1 MAGLG
6 HQALSMTDSL
16 AIAIAQLDPTVGDIA
31 GNLGRLKDAWHA
43 AQAANADLVVASE
56 LFVAGYPPEDLVLK
70 PAFVAACEAAVRD
83 FAKAVKDGP
92 AVLLGTPWRQDGKLY
107 NAAALL
113 TEGQVAALRFKHDL
127 PNYGVFD
134 EKRVFAAGPCPG
146 PMVLKGVRLGVMVCE
161 DMWTAD
167 AAETLGESGAEMLI
181 VINGSPYES
190 DKLGERLTLARERVK
205 ETGLPLLYVNQVGGQ
220 DELVFDGGSFALDAA
235 GEVRVQ
241 APEWLNVMEPTRWR
255 REAKGWAVEKG
266 FIAKNGDGLAATYHA
281 MVLGL
286 ADYVR
291 KNGFPGVV
299 LGLSGGIDSAL
310 TAAVAVD
317 ALGADHVHCVM
328 MPSPYTS
335 KESLEDAAQVAELL
349 GVELREINIGPAMEA
364 YRAMLAP
371 SFAGTNADITE
382 ENIQARIRGM
392 ALMALS
398 NKFGWMVVSTGNKSE
413 MSVGYSTL
421 YGDMC
426 GGFSVLK
433 DVYKTTVF
441 ALSRWRNERRL
452 PGMMGPS
459 GQVMPERVI
468 TKPPTAELKHNQ
480 TDQDTLP
487 PYAALDDILECLVEN
502 EMDVAAIVARGH
514 SEETVRRVWRMLD
527 RAEYKRRQA
536 PPGVKLTRH
545 AFGRDRRY
553 PITNAFQAAGPVTTE
568 VAEPGETPRAPMPV
582 PSSS

>member
-1 MAGLG
+1 
-6 HQALSMTDSL
+6 MTDSL
-16 AIAIAQLDPTVGDIA
+16 TIAIAQLDPTVGDIA
-31 GNLGRLKDAWHA
+31 GNLGRLSDAWREA
-43 AQAANADLVVASE
+43 KEAGADLVVASE

-70 PAFVAACEAAVRD
+70 PAFVAACEAAVKD
-83 FAKAVKDGP
+83 FARAVKDGP
-92 AVLLGTPWRQDGKLY
+92 AVLLGTPWHQDGKLY

-113 TEGQVAALRFKHDL
+113 TGGAVASLRFKHDL

-146 PMVLKGVRLGVMVCE
+146 PMALGGVRLGVMVCE
-161 DMWTAD
+161 DMWTTD
-167 AAETLGESGAEMLI
+167 SAETLGESGAELMI

-190 DKLGERLTLARERVK
+190 DKLGERLKLARERVK
-205 ETGLPLLYVNQVGGQ
+205 ETGMPLLYVNQVGGQ
-220 DELVFDGGSFALDAA
+220 DELVFDGGSFVLDAEGA
-235 GEVRVQ
+235 LKVQ
-241 APEWLNVMEPTRWR
+241 APEWLNALVLTRWR
-255 REAKGWAVEKG
+255 REGGAWRPEPGVISPRGET
-266 FIAKNGDGLAATYHA
+266 LAAIYHA

-286 ADYVR
+286 SDYVR

-317 ALGADHVHCVM
+317 ALGADRVHCVM

-335 KESLEDAAQVAELL
+335 KASLEDAAAVAELL
-349 GVELREINIGPAMEA
+349 GCELRSIDIGPAMEA

-382 ENIQARIRGM
+382 ENVQARIRGM
-392 ALMALS
+392 SLMALS

-433 DVYKTTVF
+433 DVYKMTVF
-441 ALSRWRNERRL
+441 ALARFRNERRL
-452 PGMMGPS
+452 PGMLGPT
-459 GQVMPERVI
+459 GPVMPERVI
-468 TKPPTAELKHNQ
+468 TKPPSAELKPDQ

-487 PYAALDDILECLVEN
+487 PYQELDAILECLVEN
-502 EMDVAAIVARGH
+502 EMPLGDIVARGH
-514 SEETVRRVWRMLD
+514 SEATVRLVRRMLD

-536 PPGVKLTRH
+536 PPGVKITRR

-553 PITNAFQAAGPVTTE
+553 PIVNAFTEIGPLPRE
-568 VAEPGETPRAPMPV
+568 VAEPGETPRAPAPV

>member
-1 MAGLG
+1 
-6 HQALSMTDSL
+6 MTDSL
-16 AIAIAQLDPTVGDIA
+16 VIAIAQLDPIVGDIA
-31 GNLGRLKDAWHA
+31 GNLGRLGDAWREA
-43 AQAANADLVVASE
+43 KEAGADLIVASE

-70 PAFVAACEAAVRD
+70 PAFVAACEAAVKD
-83 FAKAVKDGP
+83 FARAVKDGP

-113 TEGQVAALRFKHDL
+113 ADGAVASLRFKHDL

-146 PMVLKGVRLGVMVCE
+146 PMVLGGVRLGVMVCE
-161 DMWTAD
+161 DMWNAD
-167 AAETLGESGAEMLI
+167 AAETLDESGAELMI

-190 DKLGERLTLARERVK
+190 DKLGERLALAQERVK

-220 DELVFDGGSFALDAA
+220 DELVFDGASFVLDAEGA
-235 GEVRVQ
+235 VKVQ
-241 APEWLNVMEPTRWR
+241 APEWLTALVLTHWR
-255 REAKGWAVEKG
+255 RDGKSWRPEPGV
-266 FIAKNGDGLAATYHA
+266 ISPRGDTLASIYHA

-286 ADYVR
+286 SDYVR
-291 KNGFPGVV
+291 KNAFPGVV

-317 ALGADHVHCVM
+317 ALGVDRVHCVM

-335 KESLEDAAQVAELL
+335 KASLDDAASVAELL
-349 GVELREINIGPAMEA
+349 GCELRSIDIAPAMDA
-364 YRAMLAP
+364 YRQMLAP
-371 SFAGTNADITE
+371 SFAGTKPDITE

-392 ALMALS
+392 SLMALS

-433 DVYKTTVF
+433 DVYKMTVF
-441 ALSRWRNERRL
+441 ALARFRNERRL
-452 PGMMGPS
+452 PGMLGPS
-459 GQVMPERVI
+459 GPVMPERVI
-468 TKPPTAELKHNQ
+468 TKPPSAELKPGQ

-487 PYAALDDILECLVEN
+487 PYQELDAILECLVEN
-502 EMDVAAIVARGH
+502 EMPVSAIVARGH
-514 SEETVRRVWRMLD
+514 SEATVRLVRRMLD

-536 PPGVKLTRH
+536 PPGVKITRR

-553 PITNAFQAAGPVTTE
+553 PIVNAFTEIGPLPRE
-568 VAEPGETPRAPMPV
+568 VAEPGETPRAPAPA
-582 PSSS
+582 PSSSS

>member
-1 MAGLG
+1 
-6 HQALSMTDSL
+6 MTDSL
-16 AIAIAQLDPTVGDIA
+16 SIAIAQLDPTVGDIA
-31 GNLGRLKDAWHA
+31 GNLGRLKDAWHE
-43 AQAANADLVVASE
+43 AQAAHADLVVASE

-70 PAFVAACEAAVRD
+70 PAFVAACEAAVEE
-83 FAKAVKDGP
+83 FARTIKDGP
-92 AVLLGTPWRQDGKLY
+92 AVLLGTPWRQDGKLH

-113 TEGQVAALRFKHDL
+113 AGGEVAALRFKHDL

-146 PMVLKGVRLGVMVCE
+146 PMVLNGIRLGVMVCE
-161 DMWTAD
+161 DMWFPD
-167 AAETLGESGAEMLI
+167 VAETLGESGAELLI
-181 VINGSPYES
+181 VLNGSPYES
-190 DKLGERLTLARERVK
+190 DKLGERLKLAQERVA

-220 DELVFDGGSFALDAA
+220 DELVFDGASFALDSA
-235 GEVRVQ
+235 GKLQVQ
-241 APEWLNVMEPTRWR
+241 APEWLNALMPTRWR
-255 REAKGWAVEKG
+255 RQGNGWHVEPG
-266 FIAKNGDGLAATYHA
+266 VVTPRGEPLAAIYHA

-286 ADYVR
+286 SDYVR
-291 KNGFPGVV
+291 KNRFSGVV

-317 ALGADHVHCVM
+317 ALGADRVHCVM

-335 KESLEDAAQVAELL
+335 KASLEDAAEVAEFL
-349 GVELREINIGPAMEA
+349 GCELRTINIGPAMEA

-371 SFAGTNADITE
+371 SFAGTSPDITE
-382 ENIQARIRGM
+382 ENIQARVRGM
-392 ALMALS
+392 TLMALS

-433 DVYKTTVF
+433 DVYKMTVF
-441 ALSRWRNERRL
+441 ALARWRNERRL
-452 PGMMGPS
+452 PGMLGPMGP
-459 GQVMPERVI
+459 VMPERVI
-468 TKPPTAELKHNQ
+468 EKPPSAELKPDQ

-487 PYAALDDILECLVEN
+487 PYKELDDILECLVEN
-502 EMDVAAIVARGH
+502 EMPLTAIIARGH
-514 SEETVRRVWRMLD
+514 TEETVRRVRRMLD

-536 PPGVKLTRH
+536 PPGVKITRR

-553 PITNAFQAAGPVTTE
+553 PIVNAFEEASDARGKAGASP
-568 VAEPGETPRAPMPV
+568 APRAPTPV